1 MSWRLLLVFSVL
13 MLAASAAAG
22 VALGNWLVDQAPRLT
37 ADPRTNVSRP
47 LELVLDPSGRPLVA
61 LAPQPRLD
69 GTLGEPHDQLPAM
82 WEIQPI
88 SLFETNLDPMV
99 VLGRGDESFT
109 VADMLSQAGIGLVQG
124 EGDVATL
131 DLTAQ
136 EPEQL
141 SDAQASSAVTSNA
154 TPPPLAV
161 AQVPLEQRPWREQLA
176 QAIDACNELGFF
188 SRPGCI
194 ERARK
199 KFCAPNQAWGRDPLC
214 PSPTGTAN

>member
-13 MLAASAAAG
+13 MLVASAAAG
-22 VALGNWLVDQAPRLT
+22 VALGNWLVDQSPRIT
-37 ADPRTNVSRP
+37 ADPRTNASRP
-47 LELVLDPSGRPLVA
+47 LELVLDHAGRPLVA

-69 GTLGEPHDQLPAM
+69 GTLGEPHQELPAM

-131 DLTAQ
+131 DLTA
-136 EPEQL
+136 EPSEQIA
-141 SDAQASSAVTSNA
+141 DA
-154 TPPPLAV
+154 TPSASINTVQAAPAAV

-194 ERARK
+194 DLARK

-214 PSPTGTAN
+214 PAPVGVTN